1 MCVTAKSIQI
11 TSKELIKTYSFSI
24 LLKWFKT
31 MIYLK
36 KWRFFIKILIENLQ
50 EKLKN
55 SDFFKKQS
63 IPN

>member
-1 MCVTAKSIQI
+1 
-11 TSKELIKTYSFSI
+11 
-24 LLKWFKT
+24 

-63 IPN
+63 VPN